1 MTDNEPKADEPDA
14 PENAS
19 EEPDVKDEP
28 SVTKSAGI
36 TIPLRSLM
44 IAVVIIALVGAAGAL
59 GWLDVGVQRKL
70 DAQGRQSVDNA
81 HAEKLALDY
90 AVNAAAMNFEDINAW
105 KVKLVAGTNAE
116 LKEKLTQAA
125 TSIEQILVPLQWVST
140 AQPLMAKVRSGSGG
154 TYVVDAFV
162 SVMTKTVQAPEPL
175 QSTATYSI
183 TLDSGKDWK
192 ISDVGA
198 IGGLIGEK

>member
-1 MTDNEPKADEPDA
+1 VTDNEPKADEPDA